1 MSAQKFMIGEEVFDG
16 CPKVLFVNNE
26 PLVSFELGS
35 NNQLLVNSISYNKDG
50 KKIAQVAKNVM
61 VINDNNE
68 NQLVIRPDNVKV
80 KRKKD
85 GVVLVDVTL
94 VDPNTV
100 KLRGFFCVGK
110 DYYMATP
117 AKMILNPPIGNF

>member
-1 MSAQKFMIGEEVFDG
+1 MATQKFMIGEEVFDG

-26 PLVSFELGS
+26 PLISFEIGN
-35 NNQLLVNSISYNKDG
+35 NNQLVISSTSYNKDG
-50 KKIAQVAKNVM
+50 KKIVQVAKNVL

-68 NQLVIRPDNVKV
+68 NQLVIQPSNVKV

-94 VDPNTV
+94 LDPNTV
-100 KLRGFFCVGK
+100 KLRGFFCVGQ

>member
-26 PLVSFELGS
+26 PLISFEVGN
-35 NNQLLVNSISYNKDG
+35 NNQLVINATSYNKDG

-68 NQLVIRPDNVKV
+68 NQIVIQPNNVKV

-110 DYYMATP
+110 DYFMATP

>member
-1 MSAQKFMIGEEVFDG
+1 MSVQKFMIGEEVFEG

-26 PLVSFELGS
+26 PLVSFEVGN
-35 NNQLLVNSISYNKDG
+35 NNQLLINSTSYNKDG

-94 VDPNTV
+94 VDPITV

>member
-1 MSAQKFMIGEEVFDG
+1 MATQKFMIGEQVFDG
-16 CPKVLFVNNE
+16 CPQMLFVNNE
-26 PLVSFELGS
+26 PLISFEIGN
-35 NNQLLVNSISYNKDG
+35 NNQLVISSTSYNKDG
-50 KKIAQVAKNVM
+50 KKIAQVSKNVM

-68 NQLVIRPDNVKV
+68 NQLVIQPANVKV

-94 VDPNTV
+94 LDPNTV

>member
-1 MSAQKFMIGEEVFDG
+1 MATQKFMIGEEVFDG
-16 CPKVLFVNNE
+16 CPKVLSVNNE
-26 PLVSFELGS
+26 PLISFEIGN
-35 NNQLLVNSISYNKDG
+35 NNQLVISSTSYNKDG

-68 NQLVIRPDNVKV
+68 NQLVIQPSNVKV

-94 VDPNTV
+94 VDSSTV